1 MQEVIKK
8 FLRNNF
14 NFCFVFLYLIY
25 LVLFFNTNNNISSLK
40 KTYKILFDLK
50 CILLDKINFSSG
62 FFSRYYFKE
71 LLMIKRLFN

>member
-40 KTYKILFDLK
+40 KTYKILFAFK

-62 FFSRYYFKE
+62 FFLGINLRNY
-71 LLMIKRLFN
+71 